1 MGFYGDQEEV
11 SLVIIFGVEP
21 TLFEILKEHV
31 NLQSISCELPWQ
43 HILKDQVVLVEV
55 TILVYIYLE
64 LPLHFLIVQLEIPRI
79 KKDTS

>member
-1 MGFYGDQEEV
+1 MAFYGDQEEV

-31 NLQSISCELPWQ
+31 NLQSISCDLPWQ
-43 HILKDQVVLVEV
+43 QVVLVEV

-64 LPLHFLIVQLEIPRI
+64 LPLHFLIVQLEISRI
-79 KKDTS
+79 KKDIS